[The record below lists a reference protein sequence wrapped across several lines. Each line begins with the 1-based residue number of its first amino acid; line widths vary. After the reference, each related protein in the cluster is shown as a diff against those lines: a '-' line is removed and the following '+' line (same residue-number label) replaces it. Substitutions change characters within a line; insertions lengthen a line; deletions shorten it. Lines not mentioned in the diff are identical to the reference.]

1 MAEKTLISHKHNFNM
16 KEKNIGDKI
25 AAFFAALVAV
35 TGAATLLA
43 TAVSATKNR
52 NKAQLQ
58 RAPGDRTNREGDV
71 VDDPP
76 AVAEPDDGVPPGQEG
91 QQGLTPSQKERPAA
105 APPAAAANNNANN
118 GARVP
123 AAAPPAAANNNNA
136 NNGARAPAAAAA
148 AAAAANDE
156 DEELLRA
163 AQEQP
168 PPVMRPLVNAFAA
181 AAAATAVVNTT
192 TFDLSLLPYLA
203 TGFALFMLGAPGACL
218 YLMVHMAPVS
228 GQVYFAVVEH
238 FGRASPLGRAAIVAR
253 ELLSTWT
260 ANGANIVLL
269 AGSVARHLVASERLP
284 KLPLELAGCGAPDKG
299 EHPNR
304 KDGYHYAVADVTLA
318 TAVPSDGGVIADW
331 VAILGAHMAFILCL
345 PLRVKTLL
353 VRAMYEVTLRRH
365 FTTVNPERPIGLFWT
380 CWAVLW
386 DVVAEGKVEFLY
398 KEKTWESGTVR
409 PGLSGLRLELHIL
422 SCRTSNG
429 PDAETYKN
437 DDLESFRSKLP
448 VSPSTGEP
456 SIKDAF
462 GRDVPVAPTS
472 RVFVYLVLNPVFGR
486 DRGLTGPFNDT
497 IQTLRK
503 AGKDARVSA
512 RIPMLP
518 VAVDVDQWKAE
529 HERRFMLCSTG
540 HPSLGVPLIKVL
552 QDYADINDNNNNGN
566 GANNHF
572 APGPQPAPQ
581 PPRAPCRPVWH
592 G

>member
-1 MAEKTLISHKHNFNM
+1 M
-16 KEKNIGDKI
+16 KEDLRRKI
-25 AAFFAALVAV
+25 TGLFAAFLVV
-35 TGAATLLA
+35 TGAATLIA

-71 VDDPP
+71 VADPP
-76 AVAEPDDGVPPGQEG
+76 AVAEPDDGVPRGLEG
-91 QQGLTPSQKERPAA
+91 RQGVTPSQQRGPAPASDSDQDDPLPPARNNGARVPAA
-105 APPAAAANNNANN
+105 APPAAAAANANN

-123 AAAPPAAANNNNA
+123 AAAPPAAA
-136 NNGARAPAAAAA
+136 PPAAAA

-168 PPVMRPLVNAFAA
+168 LPVMRPLVNAFAA

-269 AGSVARHLVASERLP
+269 AGSVARHLFASERLSGI
-284 KLPLELAGCGAPDKG
+284 PLALAGCGAPDKG
-299 EHPNR
+299 EHPNP

-318 TAVPSDGGVIADW
+318 TAVPSDGGVIANWFD
-331 VAILGAHMAFILCL
+331 ILTKLKARILCA
-345 PLRVKTLL
+345 PQRVKTLL
-353 VRAMYEVTLRRH
+353 VRAMYEITLRRL
-365 FTTVNPERPIGLFWT
+365 FSDVDPERPIGLFWT

-386 DVVAEGKVEFLY
+386 DVVAEGKIEFVY
-398 KEKTWESGTVR
+398 NEKTWPNGTVR

-429 PDAETYKN
+429 PDAEIYTN
-437 DDLESFRSKLP
+437 NDLESFRSKLP

-472 RVFVYLVLNPVFGR
+472 RVCVYLVLNPVFGR
-486 DRGLTGPFNDT
+486 DRGLTGPFNNQ
-497 IQTLRK
+497 IQDLRK
-503 AGKDARVSA
+503 AGKDARVTA

-540 HPSLGVPLIKVL
+540 HPSLGVPRITPV
-552 QDYADINDNNNNGN
+552 NPNNSNNNN
-566 GANNHF
+566 NNNT
-572 APGPQPAPQ
+572 PGPQTAPQ
-581 PPRAPCRPVWH
+581 PQRAPYRPVWT